1 MTSAMFYTLQ
11 NELLNK
17 ELQIHQN
24 TQASDLKVENK
35 SSQNLLEFGDTTSIL
50 EKDEDNRIQKTFAFK
65 RKAVSKLENTYL
77 KKVNKALETRVQSPH
92 EVIIHIKILINKN
105 LVKLYIW
112 IIMRLFNFK
121 KNERLL

>member
-35 SSQNLLEFGDTTSIL
+35 SSENLLEFGDTTSIL

-77 KKVNKALETRVQSPH
+77 KKSKQSSRNQSP
-92 EVIIHIKILINKN
+92 KSPRSDYSYKN
-105 LVKLYIW
+105 S
-112 IIMRLFNFK
+112 N
-121 KNERLL
+121 